1 MKLKSLKL
9 LLATLTLGLATALPV
24 ANAAGSSVELKDAQV
39 DLDNKL
45 SMARGAKYYANYCM
59 GCHSLK
65 FSRYNRVA
73 TDLGLDDESIKSI
86 IFTRDDDDVMSK
98 SGSLM
103 ISAIP
108 SKDAANWFGTA
119 PPDLSLVARSRKSG
133 DWIYSYLTSFYK
145 DDSRP
150 FGVNN
155 LVFENV
161 GMPHVL
167 QELQG
172 MQELEVHDDGHG
184 HVTKT
189 LKLTEP
195 GKMSVGEFDQLA
207 KDLTNFLVYVG
218 EPAQLH
224 RTYYGILTLLFLFVF
239 FIVAYLLKKEF
250 WKDIH

>member
-9 LLATLTLGLATALPV
+9 LVATLTLGLATAVPV
-24 ANAAGSSVELKDAQV
+24 AFGAGSSVPLQDAQV
-39 DLDNKL
+39 NLDNKL
-45 SMARGAKYYANYCM
+45 SLARGAKFYANYCM

-73 TDLGLDDESIKSI
+73 TDLGLDEDSIKSI
-86 IFTRDDDDVMSK
+86 IFTRDENDEVSK
-98 SGSLM
+98 TGSLM

-108 SKDAANWFGTA
+108 AKDAASWFGTA
-119 PPDLSLVARSRKSG
+119 PPDLSLIARSRAGG
-133 DWIYSYLTSFYK
+133 DWIYSYLKSFYR

-172 MQELEVHDDGHG
+172 MQELEEHDDGHG

-189 LKLTEP
+189 LKLVEP
-195 GKMSVGEFDQLA
+195 GKMSAGDYDQLA

-239 FIVAYLLKKEF
+239 FIVGYLLKKEF

>member
-9 LLATLTLGLATALPV
+9 ILAAAVLSFSTAP
-24 ANAAGSSVELKDAQV
+24 AFSAGSSVPLQDAQV
-39 DLDNKL
+39 NLDNKL
-45 SMARGAKYYANYCM
+45 SLARGAKFYANYCM

-73 TDLGLDDESIKSI
+73 ADIGLEEEDIKSI
-86 IFTRDDDDVMSK
+86 IFTRNEDNEINK
-98 SGSLM
+98 TGALM
-103 ISAIP
+103 ENTIP
-108 SKDAANWFGTA
+108 TKDAARWFGTA
-119 PPDLSLVARSRKSG
+119 PPDLSLIARSRGGG
-133 DWIYSYLTSFYK
+133 DWIYSYMKSFYR

-155 LVFENV
+155 TVFENV

-167 QELQG
+167 LELQG
-172 MQELEVHDDGHG
+172 MQELEVHDDGKG

-189 LKLTEP
+189 LKLVEP
-195 GKMSVGEFDQLA
+195 GKMSVAEYDQVA
-207 KDLTNFLVYVG
+207 RDLTNFLVYVA

-224 RTYYGILTLLFLFVF
+224 RTFYGVLTLLFLFVL
-239 FIVAYLLKKEF
+239 FIFSYLLKKEF

>member
-9 LLATLTLGLATALPV
+9 LLASALLSV
-24 ANAAGSSVELKDAQV
+24 AAAPAFSAGGGAPLLDAQV
-39 DLDNKL
+39 NLDNKL
-45 SMARGAKYYANYCM
+45 SLARGAKFYANYCM

-73 TDLGLDDESIKSI
+73 TDIGLAEEDIKSI
-86 IFTRDDDDVMSK
+86 IFTRDDDNELTK
-98 SGSLM
+98 TGSLM
-103 ISAIP
+103 ESAIP
-108 SKDAANWFGTA
+108 TKDAARWFGTT
-119 PPDLSLVARSRKSG
+119 PPDLSLIARSRGGG
-133 DWIYSYLTSFYK
+133 DWIYSYLKGFYK

-155 LVFENV
+155 LVFDNV

-167 QELQG
+167 LDLQG
-172 MQELEVHDDGHG
+172 MQELEKHDDGKG

-189 LKLTEP
+189 LKLVEP
-195 GKMSVGEFDQLA
+195 GTMSEGEYDQLA
-207 KDLTNFLVYVG
+207 RDLTNFLVYVA

-224 RTYYGILTLLFLFVF
+224 RTFYGILTLLFLVVLFVF
-239 FIVAYLLKKEF
+239 SYLLKKEF

>member
-1 MKLKSLKL
+1 MKLKSLKM
-9 LLATLTLGLATALPV
+9 LLAATFLSVV
-24 ANAAGSSVELKDAQV
+24 AAPAFSAGSSVPLMDAQV
-39 DLDNKL
+39 NLDNKVSL
-45 SMARGAKYYANYCM
+45 ARGAKYYANYCM

-73 TDLGLDDESIKSI
+73 ADIGLDEEDIKSI
-86 IFTRDDDDVMSK
+86 IFTRNADNEISK
-98 SGSLM
+98 TGDLM
-103 ISAIP
+103 ESAIP
-108 SKDAANWFGTA
+108 AKDAARWFGTA
-119 PPDLSLVARSRKSG
+119 PPDLSLIARSRGGG
-133 DWIYSYLTSFYK
+133 DWLYSYFKSFYR
-145 DDSRP
+145 DESRP

-172 MQELEVHDDGHG
+172 MQELVIEDDGHG
-184 HVTKT
+184 HEVKT
-189 LKLTEP
+189 LKLAEP

-207 KDLTNFLVYVG
+207 RDLTNFLVYVA

-224 RTYYGILTLLFLFVF
+224 RTFYGILTLGFLCILFVF
-239 FIVAYLLKKEF
+239 SYLLKKEF

>member
-9 LLATLTLGLATALPV
+9 LLAAAVLSFSAAP
-24 ANAAGSSVELKDAQV
+24 AFSAGSSVPLQDAQV
-39 DLDNKL
+39 NLDNKL
-45 SMARGAKYYANYCM
+45 SLARGAKFYANYCM

-73 TDLGLDDESIKSI
+73 SDLGLEEADMKSI
-86 IFTRDDDDVMSK
+86 IFTRNDDNEIDK
-98 SGSLM
+98 TGALM
-103 ISAIP
+103 TNAIP
-108 SKDAANWFGTA
+108 AKDAARWFGTA
-119 PPDLSLVARSRKSG
+119 PPDLSLIARSRGGG
-133 DWIYSYLTSFYK
+133 DWIYSYLKGFYR

-155 LVFENV
+155 TIFDNV

-167 QELQG
+167 LDLQG
-172 MQELEVHDDGHG
+172 MQELEEHDDGKG

-189 LKLTEP
+189 LKLVEP
-195 GKMSVGEFDQLA
+195 GKMSVGEYDQLA
-207 KDLTNFLVYVG
+207 RDLTNFLVYVA

-224 RTYYGILTLLFLFVF
+224 RTFYGVLTLLFLFVL
-239 FIVAYLLKKEF
+239 FIFSYLLKKEF

>member
-9 LLATLTLGLATALPV
+9 LLA
-24 ANAAGSSVELKDAQV
+24 AAVLSLSAAPAYSAGGNVELLDAQV
-39 DLDNKL
+39 NLDNKL
-45 SMARGAKYYANYCM
+45 SLARGAKLYANYCM

-73 TDLGLDDESIKSI
+73 ADIGLDEDSIKSI
-86 IFTRDDDDVMSK
+86 IFTRNDDNELSK
-98 SGSLM
+98 TGSLM
-103 ISAIP
+103 VNAIP
-108 SKDAANWFGTA
+108 EKDAAAWFGTA
-119 PPDLSLVARSRKSG
+119 PPDLSVVARARGGG
-133 DWIYSYLTSFYK
+133 DWIYSYLKGFYR

-155 LVFENV
+155 TVFDNV

-167 QELQG
+167 LELQG
-172 MQELEVHDDGHG
+172 MQELEEHDDGHG

-195 GKMSVGEFDQLA
+195 GKLSAAQYDQVA
-207 KDLTNFLVYVG
+207 RDLTNFLVYVG

-224 RTYYGILTLLFLFVF
+224 RTFYGILTLLFLCVLFVF
-239 FIVAYLLKKEF
+239 SYFLKKEF

>member
-1 MKLKSLKL
+1 MKLKSFKL
-9 LLATLTLGLATALPV
+9 LLAATVLSFS
-24 ANAAGSSVELKDAQV
+24 AAPAFSAGGGVELLDAQV
-39 DLDNKL
+39 NLDNKL
-45 SMARGAKYYANYCM
+45 SLARGAKFYANYCM

-73 TDLGLDDESIKSI
+73 ADIGLEENDIKSI
-86 IFTRDDDDVMSK
+86 IFTRNDDNEINK
-98 SGSLM
+98 TGALM
-103 ISAIP
+103 ENAIP
-108 SKDAANWFGTA
+108 IKDAARWFGTT
-119 PPDLSLVARSRKSG
+119 PPDLSLIARSRGGG
-133 DWIYSYLTSFYK
+133 DWIYSYLKGFYK

-155 LVFENV
+155 TVFDNV

-167 QELQG
+167 LELQG

-189 LKLTEP
+189 LKLAEP
-195 GKMSVGEFDQLA
+195 GKMSVGEYDQVA
-207 KDLTNFLVYVG
+207 RDLTNFLVYVG

-224 RTYYGILTLLFLFVF
+224 RTFYGVLTLLFLFVL
-239 FIVAYLLKKEF
+239 FIFSYLLKKEF

>member
-9 LLATLTLGLATALPV
+9 LLA
-24 ANAAGSSVELKDAQV
+24 AAVLSFSAAPAFSAGGSVQLQDAQV
-39 DLDNKL
+39 NLDNKL
-45 SMARGAKYYANYCM
+45 SLARGAKFYANYCM

-73 TDLGLDDESIKSI
+73 SDLGLEEADMKSI
-86 IFTRDDDDVMSK
+86 IFTRNDDNEIDK
-98 SGSLM
+98 TGALM
-103 ISAIP
+103 NNAIP
-108 SKDAANWFGTA
+108 AKDAARWFGTA
-119 PPDLSLVARSRKSG
+119 PPDLSLIARSRGGG
-133 DWIYSYLTSFYK
+133 DWIYSYLKGFYK

-155 LVFENV
+155 TIFDNV

-167 QELQG
+167 LELQG
-172 MQELEVHDDGHG
+172 MQELEEHDDGKG

-189 LKLTEP
+189 LKLVEP
-195 GKMSVGEFDQLA
+195 GKMSVGEYDQLA
-207 KDLTNFLVYVG
+207 RDLTNFLVYVA

-224 RTYYGILTLLFLFVF
+224 RTFYGVLTLLFLFVL
-239 FIVAYLLKKEF
+239 FIFSYLLKKEF